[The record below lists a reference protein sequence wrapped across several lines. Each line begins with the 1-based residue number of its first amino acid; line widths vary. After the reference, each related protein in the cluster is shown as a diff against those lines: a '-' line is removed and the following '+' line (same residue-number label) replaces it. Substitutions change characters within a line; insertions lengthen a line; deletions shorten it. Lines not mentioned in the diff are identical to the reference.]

1 MTLYQQILK
10 SMEKG
15 DKPESYCSWE
25 ATFHGPQQ
33 RVISYSLF
41 RSKEKGERK
50 SWKEKLWK
58 RGLTNNL
65 QSMRKYFPGWVIR
78 VYSDL
83 DDDEFICELRCGNL
97 ELFWCD
103 IRKIKSYGDLSSQM
117 DSRTWRFLP
126 LGDPTVDV
134 FLIRDIDSLLIARDA
149 AAVQDW
155 LENTTKA
162 FHAFRDHP
170 AHVEPALGGLWGGRN
185 DLLSFE
191 AKRELHN
198 TIVNQSSLPGRHK
211 KYFDQDVM
219 LDQIIFPPNRDY
231 FVYYDS
237 YYCEKWRNV
246 TLTRP
251 FPTQRKGNEFL
262 GEPVLWGDY
271 GGYGLKECPE
281 SCRPEHGKSW
291 SYC

>member
-1 MTLYQQILK
+1 MLLYQKLLQPTTQN
-10 SMEKG
+10 
-15 DKPESYCSWE
+15 KPQSYCSWE
-25 ATFHGPQQ
+25 ATFNGEHQ

-41 RSKEKGERK
+41 KSNVKGEKK

-58 RGLTNNL
+58 KGLTDNL
-65 QSMRKYFPGWVIR
+65 ERLRKYFPGWIIR

-83 DDDEFICELRCGNL
+83 DDDEFICDLRCQNL
-97 ELFWCD
+97 DFFWCD
-103 IRKIKSYGDLSSQM
+103 IRNLGTYGDLSSQM

-134 FLIRDIDSLLIARDA
+134 FLIRDIDSLLLARDA

-170 AHVEPALGGLWGGRN
+170 AHVEPALGGLWGGNNVRLPKN
-185 DLLSFE
+185 L
-191 AKRELHN
+191 AMNLHK
-198 TIVNQSSLPGRHK
+198 TIVNQSSLEGRHK

-219 LDQIIFPPNRDY
+219 LDQIIFPPNRDN

-237 YYCEKWRNV
+237 YYCDKWRNE

-251 FPTQRKGNEFL
+251 FPTQRVGNEFL
-262 GEPVLWGDY
+262 GEPVMW
-271 GGYGLKECPE
+271 GGYGGHGLMECPE

-291 SYC
+291 KFC